1 MRKFEILDI
10 ELSPGGPG
18 PEKLY
23 IISYKAIQKKIWV
36 TGKLNIIARNI
47 EDARKKANLRF
58 GEKNL
63 TA

>member
-18 PEKLY
+18 PERLY
-23 IISYKAIQKKIWV
+23 IISYRAIRQKIWV
-36 TGKLNIIARNI
+36 TDKLNIVACNIKQAR
-47 EDARKKANLRF
+47 EKANLRF